1 MLDHL
6 LDFEPPVVEAT
17 GKDVSGL
24 DRATPDQILNAQVNT
39 TKWLE
44 KLGVEDDQKILQ
56 EAEAKAARTVFAA
69 LANNATPTETK
80 NQLTLLKTPESVRH
94 LVTLLSAYDWEFV
107 EQAKQMRGM
116 AVAKII
122 EETNHPDARIRLKA
136 IEMLGRV
143 TEVALFTDRL
153 EVKKTDLTD
162 AEIDQ
167 KLQDKLDKL
176 LNVIDVDITVGE
188 TTADITDITDVE
200 PSQPEQSEH
209 LLTSEEPPAPT
220 DDES

>member
-1 MLDHL
+1 MLEHL
-6 LDFEPPVVEAT
+6 LDFEPPVVAAT

-24 DRATPDQILNAQVNT
+24 DRATPDQILNAQVGT
-39 TKWLE
+39 TEWLE

-56 EAEAKAARTVFAA
+56 EAQASAARTVFSA
-69 LANNATPTETK
+69 LANNHPPSEVKTH
-80 NQLTLLKTPESVRH
+80 LTQLKTPESVRH
-94 LVTLLSAYDWEFV
+94 LVSMLSAFDWEFV

-143 TEVALFTDRL
+143 TEVALFTDRV
-153 EVKKTDLTD
+153 EVKKTDLSD
-162 AEIDQ
+162 AEIDK

-176 LNVIDVDITVGE
+176 LNVIDVDANTGE
-188 TTADITDITDVE
+188 PTPDITDVE
-200 PSQPEQSEH
+200 PSQSEQP
-209 LLTSEEPPAPT
+209 LTSEPPAPT